1 MTTDRATYRG
11 TREYQVMYDKL
22 VRAARNGG
30 QVFHAEVTEILAES
44 SAEGPTNE
52 EITRLLREIAEDEHR
67 AGRPLLTALVLTGK
81 GIPGNV
87 FFATARTLS
96 ELASADPAEEMKF
109 WMAEKAKVYE
119 TWKPRAE

>member
-1 MTTDRATYRG
+1 MAANRDTFRG
-11 TREYQVMYDKL
+11 TRHYQLLYEKL
-22 VRAARNGG
+22 VSAARNGH
-30 QVFHAEVTEILAES
+30 QVFHAEVTEILADPS
-44 SAEGPTNE
+44 GDGPTNE

-87 FFATARTLS
+87 FFATARDLDK
-96 ELASADPAEEMKF
+96 LASADAAEEMRF

-119 TWKPRAE
+119 TWKSKDR